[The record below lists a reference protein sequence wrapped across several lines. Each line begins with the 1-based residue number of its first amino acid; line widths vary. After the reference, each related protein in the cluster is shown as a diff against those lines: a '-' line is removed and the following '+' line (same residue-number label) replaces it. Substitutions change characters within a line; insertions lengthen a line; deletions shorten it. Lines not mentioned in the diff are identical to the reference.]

1 MKIGYV
7 MQISELF
14 DQIEQ
19 LPMVPEVVRTLI
31 MQLNDPD
38 IDLNS
43 VAADVAKDQVI
54 SLKVLKIVNS
64 AHFGL
69 SRKISSI
76 DEAVVML
83 GMAKLKNIVVASGLT
98 SSVHHVVGMDM
109 KKFWQESIYIA
120 GIAKEL
126 AILADESDPD
136 AAFTAGLLSTIGSL
150 LIVMGVPSQSIV
162 IKDKQDAGMGGYEA
176 ELEVLGFSS
185 GNLASNL
192 IEKWRFP
199 HILGDA
205 IFAYQKPLLLAKDNA
220 LASLLNLAQYLAR
233 EKLKS
238 SDFDTIMASFP
249 YDVANNVGLNYE
261 AMECHLDSIFVE
273 ISGLDELLN

>member
-1 MKIGYV
+1 
-7 MQISELF
+7 MQISALF

-38 IDLNS
+38 IDLGS
-43 VAADVAKDQVI
+43 VASDVAKDQAI
-54 SLKVLKIVNS
+54 SLKVLRIVNS

-98 SSVHHVVGMDM
+98 GCVHHVVGMDM

-126 AILADESDPD
+126 AILTDESDPD
-136 AAFTAGLLSTIGSL
+136 TAFTAGLLSTIGCL
-150 LIVMGVPSQSIV
+150 LIVMGVPSQSIL
-162 IKDKQDAGMGGYEA
+162 IKDKLEEGMTQYDA

-185 GNLASNL
+185 GNLASDL

-199 HILGDA
+199 NVLGDA
-205 IFAYQKPLLLAKDNA
+205 IYAYQRPLQLDKDNA
-220 LASLLNLAQYLAR
+220 LACILHLAQYLAS
-233 EKLKS
+233 EKVKN
-238 SDFDTIMASFP
+238 SDFDTIMANFP
-249 YDVANNVGLNYE
+249 FEAANKVKLNHKL
-261 AMECHLDSIFVE
+261 MECHLDGIFVE
-273 ISGLDELLN
+273 ISGLDELLS

>member
-1 MKIGYV
+1 

-31 MQLNDPD
+31 MQLNDPE
-38 IDLNS
+38 IDLSS
-43 VAADVAKDQVI
+43 VASDVAKDQVI
-54 SLKVLKIVNS
+54 SLKVLRIVNS

-98 SSVHHVVGMDM
+98 SSIHHVVGMDM

-126 AILADESDPD
+126 ASLTNEADPD
-136 AAFTAGLLSTIGSL
+136 TAFTADLLSSIGSL
-150 LIVMGVPSQSIV
+150 LIVMGVPSQSIL
-162 IKDKQDAGMGGYEA
+162 IKEKMEFGLNQYDAEI
-176 ELEVLGFSS
+176 EILGFSS
-185 GNLASNL
+185 G
-192 IEKWRFP
+192 
-199 HILGDA
+199 
-205 IFAYQKPLLLAKDNA
+205 A
-220 LASLLNLAQYLAR
+220 LASSLIAKWQFPQILGNAIYAYQNPIALDKGNSLACLLNLAKYLAT
-233 EKLKS
+233 EKMKM
-238 SDFDTIMASFP
+238 SDFDSIMASFP
-249 YDVANNVGLNYE
+249 YDIASEVQLNHE
-261 AMECHLDSIFVE
+261 LMECHLDGIFVE
-273 ISGLDELLN
+273 VDGLDELLS

>member
-1 MKIGYV
+1 

-38 IDLNS
+38 IDLGS

-54 SLKVLKIVNS
+54 SLKVLRIVNS

-98 SSVHHVVGMDM
+98 GCVHHIVGMDM
-109 KKFWQESIYIA
+109 KRFWQESIYIA

-126 AILADESDPD
+126 AILTDESDPD
-136 AAFTAGLLSTIGSL
+136 TAFTAGLLSTIGSL
-150 LIVMGVPSQSIV
+150 LIVMGVPSQSIL
-162 IKDKQDAGMGGYEA
+162 IKDKLDEGISQYDA

-199 HILGDA
+199 AVLGNA
-205 IFAYQKPLLLAKDNA
+205 IYAYQKPLQLDKDNA
-220 LASLLNLAQYLAR
+220 LACLLHLAQYLAS
-233 EKLKS
+233 EKVKN
-238 SDFDTIMASFP
+238 SDFDTIMANFP
-249 YDVANNVGLNYE
+249 FEEANKVKLNHKL
-261 AMECHLDSIFVE
+261 MECHLDSIFVE

>member
-1 MKIGYV
+1 

-31 MQLNDPD
+31 MQLNDPE
-38 IDLNS
+38 IDLSS
-43 VAADVAKDQVI
+43 VASDVAKDQVI

-69 SRKISSI
+69 NRKISSI

-126 AILADESDPD
+126 AILTDESDPD
-136 AAFTAGLLSTIGSL
+136 TAFTAGLLSTIGSL
-150 LIVMGVPSQSIV
+150 LIVMGVPSQSIL
-162 IKDKQDAGMGGYEA
+162 IKDKLESGTSLYDA
-176 ELEVLGFSS
+176 ELEILGFSS
-185 GNLASNL
+185 GNLASDL

-199 HILGDA
+199 NILGDA
-205 IFAYQKPLLLAKDNA
+205 IYAYQSPLLLAKDNS
-220 LASLLNLAQYLAR
+220 LAYLLNLAKYLAS
-233 EKLKS
+233 EKIKEN
-238 SDFDTIMASFP
+238 DFDSIMENFP
-249 YDVANNVGLNYE
+249 YEVASRVKLDHQV
-261 AMECHLDSIFVE
+261 MECHLDGIFVE

>member
-1 MKIGYV
+1 

-14 DQIEQ
+14 DQIKQ

-69 SRKISSI
+69 TRKIASI

-98 SSVHHVVGMDM
+98 GSIHHVVGMDM
-109 KKFWQESIYIA
+109 KKFWQESLYTA
-120 GIAKEL
+120 GVAKEL
-126 AILADESDPD
+126 AILTDEADPD
-136 AAFTAGLLSTIGSL
+136 VAFTAGLLSSIGSL
-150 LIVMGVPSQSIV
+150 LIVMGVPSQSII
-162 IKDKQDAGMGGYEA
+162 IKDKIESGVNQYDAEMD
-176 ELEVLGFSS
+176 VLGFSS
-185 GNLASNL
+185 GNVGANL
-192 IEKWRFP
+192 IERWSFP
-199 HILGDA
+199 SILGDA
-205 IFAYQKPLLLAKDNA
+205 IFAYQHPMSLAKDDSLA
-220 LASLLNLAQYLAR
+220 YLLHLAKYLAS
-233 EKLKS
+233 EKMKK
-238 SDFDTIMASFP
+238 SDFDSIMSAFP
-249 YDVANNVGLNYE
+249 YDVAGYLKLDHE
-261 AMECHLDSIFVE
+261 KMECHLDGIFVE
-273 ISGLDELLN
+273 VSGLDELVN